1 MDSFMWILQGFLA
14 VVFVYAGLGKIFG
27 SQMHKETFTHL
38 KLPQWFRVI
47 TGLVETVAAVLLIV
61 GYWYGEYV
69 FWGAILVTAVGIGG
83 AISHMRVNDS
93 GKAFVPIAILGLL
106 GLVLA
111 SISF

>member
-1 MDSFMWILQGFLA
+1 MDIFMWILQGFLA
-14 VVFVYAGLGKIFG
+14 LVFVFAGLGELFG
-27 SQMHKETFTHL
+27 TQMQKDTFTHL

-47 TGLVETVAAVLLIV
+47 TGLVETVAVVFLIV

-69 FWGAILVTAVGIGG
+69 FWGAILVTAVGLGG
-83 AISHMRVNDS
+83 VIAHMRVNDS
-93 GKAFVPIAILGLL
+93 GKAFAPIAILGLI